1 MTSFKLFL
9 ASTISFVAF
18 LGMPPSSYAG
28 TCVETSPGVN
38 ECWSSNGSSSTT
50 IETSPGVFSYYETD
64 SEGNSTTET
73 YFQW

>member
-18 LGMPPSSYAG
+18 LGIPPSSYAG

-38 ECWSSNGSSSTT
+38 KCWSSNGSSSTT
-50 IETSPGVFSYYETD
+50 IETSPGVFRYYGTD
-64 SEGNSTTET
+64 SEGNYKTET

>member
-9 ASTISFVAF
+9 ASTISFGAF

-38 ECWSSNGSSSTT
+38 KCWSSNGNSSTT
-50 IETSPGVFSYYETD
+50 IETSPGVFRYYGTD
-64 SEGNSTTET
+64 SEGNYKTET
-73 YFQW
+73 YIQW